1 MLPKIIVSTKI
12 LIKFYS
18 FVMKWYMIHIFPLWQ
33 NVPMEM
39 EIKESTIKTWF
50 FLSFL
55 LLYGIVFNFLFFFPC
70 FFWINNGGNQQNLF
84 LPNLTIYNVWCLLHH
99 KHITNITYLSFIY
112 FINNLLKG
120 YKEEGHKTHRYD
132 AILPVNFIIIFAH
145 FSQPVLCTYILF
157 LQKMSNISILL
168 QYLLL
173 ELFWAVFIF

>member
-18 FVMKWYMIHIFPLWQ
+18 FVMKWFMIHIFSLWQ

-50 FLSFL
+50 ILSFL
-55 LLYGIVFNFLFFFPC
+55 LLYGIVFNFLFFSLFLL
-70 FFWINNGGNQQNLF
+70 NKQF

-99 KHITNITYLSFIY
+99 KHITNVTYLSFIY

-120 YKEEGHKTHRYD
+120 YKEEEHKTPRYD

-145 FSQPVLCTYILF
+145 FSQPVLCTYIIF

-168 QYLLL
+168 QYLSL
-173 ELFWAVFIF
+173 ELFWEVFIF